1 MTAFLRGLGECV
13 LLLTAAP
20 LLTAAAALS
29 LAVNDFF
36 AAFTARP
43 RKDAPPPPDEK
54 ADVSAVSVVIP
65 TWNGREHLER
75 NLPSLVAALADNSE
89 HEVLVVDNGSTD
101 GTREMLSRRFPR
113 VRLVELET
121 NLGFG
126 GGSNAGFHAAR
137 RDIVVLLNNDMRVEA
152 DFLAPLLEGFHDPRV
167 FAVSAQIFFTDPAKR
182 REETG
187 LTQAAWRNGR
197 LSVGH
202 VIDDKVR
209 DLFPTFYAGGGSSA
223 YDRRKFLALGGFD
236 PLWDPFYLED
246 TDISYNAWKHGWIVF
261 YQPRSIVHH
270 DHRGTIG
277 KHFSAAFIRRTLEK
291 NHLLFA
297 WKNLHDWRLLGAH
310 FAWLYAGLWIRLLGG
325 EQTARPNSAAL
336 WRALGRLGPA
346 IVSRNRARRLA
357 GIDDTEAFRRPLGGY
372 FRDRF
377 QRPDPDRDKLNVLFV
392 SPYPIEPPLHGG
404 ALFMNQTVRYLAPLT
419 RLHLLAMLDEE
430 SDLAENR
437 KLGEMCADAEF
448 VVRGRG
454 RSGGLG
460 GLAPHATREFG
471 SDDFRRRLHRT
482 IYVKEIDVVQLDYT
496 QLAGYA
502 ESFERIATFLFEHD
516 VYFQSVASG
525 LRRVGNPV
533 EKLLHGYEY
542 LRALRFELQALR
554 RFDGVQTCT
563 AENRRYL
570 ESFLGRGPSET
581 AAGNFDARNGVPA
594 IRDDLR
600 AAIDLARYEY
610 NEDGRQPDTLLFIGS
625 FQHPPNRHALTYFI
639 ERVLPTVRAAR
650 PAVRLLVAGAQ
661 APPNFAATLSAPGV
675 EFLGRVEDI
684 RELYARCAVF
694 VCPILSGSGIRVK
707 LLEAFAAGIPAV
719 STALGA
725 EGLAGES
732 GEIVEPAETPE
743 AFAAATLS
751 LLNDPERARAMAR
764 RARREVEKNWSADLR
779 TAKLEQHYR
788 EVLRGKLQRT
798 NDTHRDVSKR
808 TENARPAGISS

>member
-1 MTAFLRGLGECV
+1 MTAFLRGLGEFV

-20 LLTAAAALS
+20 LLTVAAALS
-29 LAVNDFF
+29 LAVNDLF
-36 AAFTARP
+36 AAFAARP
-43 RKDAPPPPDEK
+43 RKDEPPAPDEK
-54 ADVSAVSVVIP
+54 VDVSGVSVVIP

-89 HEVLVVDNGSTD
+89 HEILVVDNGSTD
-101 GTREMLSRRFPR
+101 GTREMLTRRFPSVR
-113 VRLVELET
+113 VLTLET

-126 GGSNAGFHAAR
+126 GGSNAGFRAAR
-137 RDIVVLLNNDMRVEA
+137 HDIVVLLNNDMRVEA

-197 LSVGH
+197 LSLGH

-236 PLWDPFYLED
+236 PLWEPFYLED
-246 TDISYNAWKHGWIVF
+246 TDISYNAWKRGWIVF

-357 GIDDTEAFRRPLGGY
+357 AVDDTEAFRRPLGGY

-377 QRPDPDRDKLNVLFV
+377 QQPDPERDKLNVLFV

-460 GLAPHATREFG
+460 GLAPHAAREFG
-471 SDDFRRRLHRT
+471 SDDFRRRLHRA
-482 IYVKEIDVVQLDYT
+482 IYVNEIDVVQLDYT

-525 LRRVGNPV
+525 LRTVGNPV

-542 LRALRFELQALR
+542 LRALRFELRALR

-581 AAGNFDARNGVPA
+581 AAGNLDTRNGVPP

-610 NEDGRQPDTLLFIGS
+610 NEEGRRPDTLLFIGS
-625 FQHPPNRHALTYFI
+625 FQHPPNRQALAYFI
-639 ERVLPTVRAAR
+639 ERVLPAVRAAR
-650 PAVRLLVAGAQ
+650 PAARLLVAGAH
-661 APPNFAATLSAPGV
+661 APPNFAATMSAPGV

-732 GEIVEPAETPE
+732 GEIVELAENPE
-743 AFAAATLS
+743 TFAAAA
-751 LLNDPERARAMAR
+751 LLLLDDPEGARAMAR
-764 RARREVEKNWSADLR
+764 RARREVERNWSADLR
-779 TAKLEQHYR
+779 TAKLERHYR
-788 EVLRGKLQRT
+788 EVLRRKLQGANGPPR
-798 NDTHRDVSKR
+798 
-808 TENARPAGISS
+808 

>member
-1 MTAFLRGLGECV
+1 MTAFLRGLGEFV

-20 LLTAAAALS
+20 LLTVAAALS
-29 LAVNDFF
+29 LAVNDLF
-36 AAFTARP
+36 AAFAARP
-43 RKDAPPPPDEK
+43 RKDEPPPPDEK
-54 ADVSAVSVVIP
+54 VDVSVVSVVIP

-89 HEVLVVDNGSTD
+89 HEILVVDNGSTD
-101 GTREMLSRRFPR
+101 GTREMLTRRFPSVR
-113 VRLVELET
+113 VLALET

-126 GGSNAGFHAAR
+126 GGSNAGFRAAR
-137 RDIVVLLNNDMRVEA
+137 HDIVVLLNNDMQVEA
-152 DFLAPLLEGFHDPRV
+152 DFLAPLLEGFRDPRV
-167 FAVSAQIFFTDPAKR
+167 FAVSSQIFFTDPAKR

-187 LTQAAWRNGR
+187 LTQARWRNGR

-202 VIDDKVR
+202 IIDEKVR

-246 TDISYNAWKHGWIVF
+246 TDISYNAWKRGWIVF

-357 GIDDTEAFRRPLGGY
+357 AVDDTEAFRRPLGGY

-377 QRPDPDRDKLNVLFV
+377 QQPDPERDKLNVLFV

-460 GLAPHATREFG
+460 GLAPHAAREFG
-471 SDDFRRRLHRT
+471 SDDFRRRLHRA
-482 IYVKEIDVVQLDYT
+482 IYVNEIDVVQLDYT

-525 LRRVGNPV
+525 LRTVGNPV

-542 LRALRFELQALR
+542 LRALRFELRALR

-570 ESFLGRGPSET
+570 ESFLGRGPSDK
-581 AAGNFDARNGVPA
+581 AAGNLDARNGVPA

-650 PAVRLLVAGAQ
+650 PAARLLVAGAQ

-732 GEIVEPAETPE
+732 GEIVELAENPE
-743 AFAAATLS
+743 TFAAAA
-751 LLNDPERARAMAR
+751 LLLLDDPEGGRAMAR
-764 RARREVEKNWSADLR
+764 RARREVERNWSADLR
-779 TAKLEQHYR
+779 TAKLERHYR

-798 NDTHRDVSKR
+798 HGTPR
-808 TENARPAGISS
+808 

>member
-1 MTAFLRGLGECV
+1 MSAFFRAVGELV

-29 LAVNDFF
+29 LAVNDLFG
-36 AAFTARP
+36 ALTGRP
-43 RKDAPPPPDEK
+43 RKDELLPEDEK
-54 ADVSAVSVVIP
+54 VAASAVSVVIP

-75 NLPSLVAALADNSE
+75 NLPSVIDALADNPE
-89 HEVLVVDNGSTD
+89 DEILVVDNASTD
-101 GTREMLSRRFPR
+101 GTREMLSRRFPG
-113 VRLVELET
+113 VRHVSLDT

-126 GGSNAGFHAAR
+126 GGSNAGFRAAHH
-137 RDIVVLLNNDMRVEA
+137 DMVVLLNNDMRVDA
-152 DFLAPLLEGFHDPRV
+152 DFLAPLIEGFRDPRT
-167 FAVSAQIFFTDPAKR
+167 FAVSSQIFFTDPAKR

-197 LSVGH
+197 LTVGH
-202 VIDDKVR
+202 VIDEKVN

-236 PLWDPFYLED
+236 ALWEPFYLED
-246 TDISYNAWKHGWIVF
+246 TDISYSAWKRGWIVLF
-261 YQPRSIVHH
+261 QPRSIVHH

-277 KHFSAAFIRRTLEK
+277 KHFSASFIRRALEK

-297 WKNLHDWRLLGAH
+297 WKNIHDWRLLGPH

-325 EQTARPNSAAL
+325 EETGRPNTSAL
-336 WRALGRLGPA
+336 WNAFRQIGAGLT
-346 IVSRNRARRLA
+346 SRNRARRLA
-357 GIDDTEAFRRPLGGY
+357 AVDDTEAFRRPRGGY

-377 QRPDPDRDKLNVLFV
+377 QRPDPDRVKLNVLFV

-419 RLHLLAMLDEE
+419 RLHVLAMLDEE

-437 KLGEMCADAEF
+437 KLERLCAGAEF
-448 VVRGRG
+448 IVRRRG
-454 RSGGLG
+454 RSAGLS
-460 GLAPHATREFG
+460 GLAPHAAREFL
-471 SDDFRRRLHRT
+471 SDDFHWRLHRS
-482 IYVKEIDVVQLDYT
+482 IYVNEIDVVQLDYT

-502 ESFERIATFLFEHD
+502 ESFRRIATFLFEHD

-525 LRRVGNPV
+525 LRSIANPAT
-533 EKLLHGYEY
+533 KLLHSYEY
-542 LRALRFELQALR
+542 LRALRFELRALA

-563 AENRRYL
+563 LENRRYL
-570 ESFLGRGPSET
+570 ESFLGRNENG
-581 AAGNFDARNGVPA
+581 AAGNLNVRNGLPS

-600 AAIDLARYEY
+600 AAIDLARYQY
-610 NEDGRQPDTLLFIGS
+610 TEDGRDPDTLLFIGN

-639 ERVLPTVRAAR
+639 ERVLPAVRAAR
-650 PAVRLLVAGAQ
+650 PAARLLVAGAQ
-661 APPNFAATLSAPGV
+661 APPNFAATLKTPGI

-725 EGLAGES
+725 EGLAGKAGGIIEL
-732 GEIVEPAETPE
+732 AETPK

-751 LLNDPERARAMAR
+751 LLDCPKRGRAMAR
-764 RARREVEKNWSADLR
+764 RARGEVERNWSAERR

-788 EVLRGKLQRT
+788 EVLRRKLNHALGET
-798 NDTHRDVSKR
+798 PV
-808 TENARPAGISS
+808 A

>member
-1 MTAFLRGLGECV
+1 MIAFFRAVVEFV

-29 LAVNDFF
+29 LAVNDLLV
-36 AAFTARP
+36 ALTGRG
-43 RKDAPPPPDEK
+43 RKDDPPAEEEK
-54 ADVSAVSVVIP
+54 FDRSAISVVIP
-65 TWNGREHLER
+65 TWDGREHLER
-75 NLPSLVAALADNSE
+75 NLPSVIAALTDNSE
-89 HEVLVVDNGSTD
+89 HEILVVDNASTD
-101 GTREMLSRRFPR
+101 GTREMLGQRFPQVR
-113 VRLVELET
+113 VLALET

-126 GGSNAGFHAAR
+126 GGSNAGFRAAR
-137 RDIVVLLNNDMRVEA
+137 HDVVVLLNNDMWVET
-152 DFLAPLLEGFHDPRV
+152 DFLAPLVEGFRDPRV
-167 FAVSAQIFFTDPAKR
+167 FAVSSQIFFTDPAKR

-187 LTQAAWRNGR
+187 LTRASWRNGR

-202 VIDDKVR
+202 VIDERVR

-236 PLWDPFYLED
+236 PLWEPFYLED
-246 TDISYNAWKHGWIVF
+246 TDISYNAWKRGWMVL

-277 KHFSAAFIRRTLEK
+277 KHFSTAFIRRTLEK

-297 WKNLHDWRLLGAH
+297 WKDLHDWRLLGSH

-325 EQTARPNSAAL
+325 EETARANSGAL
-336 WRALGRLGPA
+336 WRAFRQLGSALA
-346 IVSRNRARRLA
+346 ARNRARRLA
-357 GIDDTEAFRRPLGGY
+357 VVDDREAFRRSLGGY

-419 RLHLLAMLDEE
+419 RLHVLAMLDEE
-430 SDLAENR
+430 SDRAGNR
-437 KLGEMCADAEF
+437 GLEVICADAEF
-448 VVRGRG
+448 VVRGRE
-454 RSGGLG
+454 RLGGLG
-460 GLAPHATREFG
+460 GLVPHAAREFA
-471 SDDFRRRLHRT
+471 SDDFRWRLHRNV
-482 IYVKEIDVVQLDYT
+482 YVNEIDVIQLDYT

-525 LRRVGNPV
+525 LRTVSNPA
-533 EKLLHGYEY
+533 EKLLHSYEY
-542 LRALRFELQALR
+542 LRALRFELGALR

-570 ESFLGRGPSET
+570 ESFLGGRANGTGE
-581 AAGNFDARNGVPA
+581 NLDNRNGIPP

-600 AAIDLARYEY
+600 AAIDLARYPYSE
-610 NEDGRQPDTLLFIGS
+610 EGREPDTLLFIGS
-625 FQHPPNRHALTYFI
+625 FQHPPNRQALAYFI
-639 ERVLPTVRAAR
+639 ERVLPAIRAAR
-650 PAVRLLVAGAQ
+650 PAARLLVAGAQ
-661 APPNFAATLSAPGV
+661 APPNFGATISAPSV
-675 EFLGRVEDI
+675 EFLGRVDDV

-725 EGLAGES
+725 EGLASKS
-732 GEIVEPAETPE
+732 GEIVELAGTPE
-743 AFAAATLS
+743 SFATATLS
-751 LLNDPERARAMAR
+751 LLEDPQRARAMAG
-764 RARREVEKNWSADLR
+764 RARREVEQDWSAERR
-779 TAKLEQHYR
+779 TANLERHYR
-788 EVLRGKLQRT
+788 EVLIRKLRQA
-798 NDTHRDVSKR
+798 KR
-808 TENARPAGISS
+808 TENEPLAGVFH